1 MNDDKLKQML
11 ELVGEYRA
19 EEAVVGSWLATE
31 DKRNIDNLDLFEAML
46 REAYPDVTLV
56 VAGHHIMAM
65 RQGKP
70 LPIEV
75 ASPDTLIFNHYI
87 AQKIW
92 GDPYLYILAQ
102 LAASPPAERDA
113 LLRQLFYN
121 RKPQ

>member
-1 MNDDKLKQML
+1 MQDDKMQQML
-11 ELVGEYRA
+11 KLVGEYRA
-19 EEAVVGSWLATE
+19 EEAATGSWLATE
-31 DKRNIDNLDLFEAML
+31 DKRNTDNLDLFEAML

-75 ASPDTLIFNHYI
+75 ASPDTLIFNHHI
-87 AQKIW
+87 AHKIW

-102 LAASPPAERDA
+102 LAAKPPAARDE